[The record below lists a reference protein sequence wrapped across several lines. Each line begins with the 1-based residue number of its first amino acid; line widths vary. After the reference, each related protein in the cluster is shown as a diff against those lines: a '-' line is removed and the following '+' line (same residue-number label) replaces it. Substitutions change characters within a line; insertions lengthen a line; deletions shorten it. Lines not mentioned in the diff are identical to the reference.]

1 MKYIIIAALL
11 CATPYALSSTH
22 TPLAEVADATD
33 TFEVR
38 VDGLGC
44 PYCAFGLEKRMK
56 TLKHL
61 RKMKIDIEAG
71 IMTFEYPAKHELSI
85 DTVVRLV
92 EKAGYTPVTA
102 NVARADGAEQK
113 WAAKTD

>member
-1 MKYIIIAALL
+1 MKYTIIAVLL
-11 CATPYALSSTH
+11 GIAPFLQSYTVPTVAT
-22 TPLAEVADATD
+22 VDTD

-61 RKMKIDIEAG
+61 RKMKIDVETG
-71 IMTFEYPAKHELSI
+71 TMTFEYPAKHALSI
-85 DTVVRLV
+85 DTVVHLV
-92 EKAGYTPVTA
+92 NKAGYTPVKA
-102 NVARADGAEQK
+102 DVVRHDGSKEAWVAE
-113 WAAKTD
+113 TD